1 MKPENAAYLC
11 ALKSELDGIVITSV
25 SNPDSVISFG
35 NEDKMLIDIITKVS
49 SPLVIPRLYTCPI
62 VILNIFLASLLSKIA
77 MLLFVEWTVWAA

>member
-49 SPLVIPRLYTCPI
+49 SPLAIQSKSSLEDCH
-62 VILNIFLASLLSKIA
+62 ASVRGIDR
-77 MLLFVEWTVWAA
+77 